1 MSLSMNDCVSC
12 GVEVLELAADTV
24 LEDSNDEYG
33 DTLGVAVR

>member
-12 GVEVLELAADTV
+12 GVEVLELVADPV

-33 DTLGVAVR
+33 DSLGVAVM